1 MDLPSSVQETNLT
14 VRLLTNHW
22 LVWIFWPLRTSTN
35 SLAVYASQP
44 PIFLSTG
51 ICNVP
56 SAAYCTAQQPGS
68 IYSTCSSSSKM
79 ERTLCIYGLNHLRFE
94 KANAWFIYTQH
105 KFEWGTR
112 KVEDKLVVRSIWRPE
127 SGLGPQASKKVWS
140 SAIVFCCIAAW
151 IQPDISGCQ
160 QNFLVVWR
168 WNQLRTF

>member
-14 VRLLTNHW
+14 VRLLINHW

-79 ERTLCIYGLNHLRFE
+79 ERTLFICHMSYAQWTVFNWQAYPLIGFQTRE
-94 KANAWFIYTQH
+94 ANPNPFLLAYRINVSFVNQPQS
-105 KFEWGTR
+105 GTDWYR
-112 KVEDKLVVRSIWRPE
+112 LVQTGTGIDWYR
-127 SGLGPQASKKVWS
+127 
-140 SAIVFCCIAAW
+140 
-151 IQPDISGCQ
+151 
-160 QNFLVVWR
+160 LV
-168 WNQLRTF
+168 

>member
-14 VRLLTNHW
+14 VRLLINHW

-56 SAAYCTAQQPGS
+56 SAACCTAQQPGS

-79 ERTLCIYGLNHLRFE
+79 ERTLFICHMSYAQWTVFNWQAYPLIGFQTREANPNPFLLKGGYPIIFASNVFHNSRNTSESNESCE
-94 KANAWFIYTQH
+94 KHSTQ
-105 KFEWGTR
+105 
-112 KVEDKLVVRSIWRPE
+112 
-127 SGLGPQASKKVWS
+127 
-140 SAIVFCCIAAW
+140 
-151 IQPDISGCQ
+151 
-160 QNFLVVWR
+160 R
-168 WNQLRTF
+168 W